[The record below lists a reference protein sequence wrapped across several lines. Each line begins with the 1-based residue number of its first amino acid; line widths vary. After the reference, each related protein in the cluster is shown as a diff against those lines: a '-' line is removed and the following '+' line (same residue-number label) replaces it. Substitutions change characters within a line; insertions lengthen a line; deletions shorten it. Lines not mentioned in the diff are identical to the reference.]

1 MTERQFSIAGAV
13 IYWKLAGRSD
23 RATLE
28 AGFRAAGFPADCPS
42 PICNRSAL
50 RDALTEYKGALG
62 KSVLV
67 RQLADVNAFAMVD
80 EQRGADANDYRQLAT
95 VRVVNCDHLCFEG
108 ISESLAYSIREAF
121 DVALTTVGQ
130 GELSRAL
137 VAMVDKLHGI
147 SLRPKGG
154 IYWLPEKSLATWQV
168 LCQFVEQAGQ
178 GSEVW
183 QLRTAMD
190 ERALQ
195 AIRDGL
201 SSQIL
206 SEAETMRDEIAQ
218 GNLGERAIETRRN
231 LCASRRAKIE
241 AYKGMLGESLADLDK
256 AIDAIEEALL
266 DASTQSLPDLS
277 ECLFSGLG
285 AYAS

>member
-1 MTERQFSIAGAV
+1 MNEKQFSIAGAV

-28 AGFRAAGFPADCPS
+28 AGFNAIGYSSACPA

-50 RDALTEYKGALG
+50 RDALTEHKGRLG
-62 KSVLV
+62 KTVLV
-67 RQLADVNAFAMVD
+67 RQLADVDAFALVD
-80 EQRGADANDYRQLAT
+80 ERRGIDANEYEQLAT
-95 VRVVNCDHLCFEG
+95 VRVASRDHLSFEG
-108 ISESLAYSIREAF
+108 VSSDLAYAIRQSF

-137 VAMVDKLHGI
+137 VGLVDTLHGI

-154 IYWLPEKSLATWQV
+154 IYWLPEAALSTWCE
-168 LCQFVEQAGQ
+168 LCGYVEQAGA

-190 ERALQ
+190 ERAIQ

-206 SEAETMRDEIAQ
+206 SEAETIRDEIAQ
-218 GNLGERAIETRRN
+218 GNLGERAIETRRQ
-231 LCASRRAKIE
+231 LCQSRRVKVA
-241 AYKGMLGESLADLDK
+241 AYKALLGESLSDLDSALD
-256 AIDAIEEALL
+256 AIDEALT
-266 DASTQSLPDLS
+266 DATTQALPDFTADS
-277 ECLFSGLG
+277 LFG
-285 AYAS
+285 ALA

>member
-23 RATLE
+23 RSVLE
-28 AGFRAAGFPADCPS
+28 SGFAAAGHSADCPS
-42 PICNRSAL
+42 PICHRSAL
-50 RDALTEYKGALG
+50 RDALTEHKGALG
-62 KSVLV
+62 KTVLI
-67 RQLADVNAFAMVD
+67 RQLADVDAFALVD
-80 EQRGADANDYRQLAT
+80 EQRGEHSNDYRHLAT
-95 VRVVNCDHLCFEG
+95 VRVRDGGGLCFEAVP
-108 ISESLAYSIREAF
+108 ESVADLIDGSYQLALS
-121 DVALTTVGQ
+121 TVGQ

-137 VAMVDKLHGI
+137 VSMVDKLHGI

-154 IYWLPEKSLATWQV
+154 IYWLPESALATWGT
-168 LCQFVEQAGQ
+168 LCAFVEQAGK

-190 ERALQ
+190 AQALQ

-206 SEAETMRDEIAQ
+206 SEAETMRDEIAS
-218 GNLGERAIETRRN
+218 GELGERAIETRRK
-231 LCASRRAKIE
+231 LCAVRRQKVD
-241 AYKGMLGESLADLDK
+241 AYKLLLGESLADLDK

-266 DASTQSLPDLS
+266 DASTQALPDMS
-277 ECLFSGLG
+277 DSLFSGLG